1 VDPACAPHWNGQQAH
16 DGWNTAPVDLV
27 TRIGLPASAP
37 DTGGGSHVWGR
48 LALAVAALLVALLVR
63 SIPRLRR
70 ASTA

>member
-1 VDPACAPHWNGQQAH
+1 
-16 DGWNTAPVDLV
+16 V